1 MLKKL
6 SSSTAARKARVMAVA
21 SVLVSHYSQV
31 YSTPSMAID
40 RARYMAQ
47 FLVSFSEDVS
57 LDTFMAHFALGRLRD
72 GDPDEWQIA
81 SSARAYAKIMASDI
95 EAIS

>member
-1 MLKKL
+1 MPKKL
-6 SSSTAARKARVMAVA
+6 SSSTAAHKARVMAVA

-47 FLVSFSEDVS
+47 VLVSFSEDVS
-57 LDTFMAHFALGRLRD
+57 LDTFMAHFALGRLRS
-72 GDPDEWQIA
+72 GDEHPANIA
-81 SSARAYAKIMASDI
+81 QEAWIAARDISSDI